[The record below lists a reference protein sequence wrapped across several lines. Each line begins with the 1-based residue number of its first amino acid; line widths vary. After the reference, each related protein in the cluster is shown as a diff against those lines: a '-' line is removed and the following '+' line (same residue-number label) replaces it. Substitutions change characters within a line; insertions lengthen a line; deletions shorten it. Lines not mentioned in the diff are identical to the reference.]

1 VFILFL
7 DFVCICLDAVFLF
20 LFLFCLFLCLR
31 DYLLFFCN
39 CLSLVQRCQRAATEG
54 GGRGGASP
62 ADLSFLNK
70 GKRAGSYSSRAA
82 ALVGAVAGAPVQKKK
97 TNFNTAASCHEVRD
111 THHRDK
117 VTQGGAIRSMFHK
130 LLVP

>member
-1 VFILFL
+1 MQLF
-7 DFVCICLDAVFLF
+7 VVGAA
-20 LFLFCLFLCLR
+20 
-31 DYLLFFCN
+31 
-39 CLSLVQRCQRAATEG
+39 LSAGG
-54 GGRGGASP
+54 GGRVGGAGSASP

-82 ALVGAVAGAPVQKKK
+82 ALVGAVAGAPVQKKQ
-97 TNFNTAASCHEVRD
+97 TNNISTAASCHEVRD

-130 LLVP
+130 LI

>member
-1 VFILFL
+1 MRCFYFYFVCFFVCVFICYFFLQLF
-7 DFVCICLDAVFLF
+7 VVGAA
-20 LFLFCLFLCLR
+20 
-31 DYLLFFCN
+31 
-39 CLSLVQRCQRAATEG
+39 LSAGGSG
-54 GGRGGASP
+54 GGGAGGGASP

-82 ALVGAVAGAPVQKKK
+82 ALVGAVAGAPVQKKQT
-97 TNFNTAASCHEVRD
+97 TNISTAASCHEARD

-117 VTQGGAIRSMFHK
+117 VTQGCAIRSMFHK